1 MKKPTTT
8 RRTFCLARSLAAM
21 ALIVPLWLIA
31 TPVRATMPADDRAAA
46 VCRHTATMLQPELK
60 RLGMELGSPIFIRI
74 FKVSNEL
81 EVWIQAEDRYKLFK
95 TYEICAFSGD
105 LGPKLREGDR
115 QSPEGFYGVSV
126 SRLNPLSQF
135 HLAFDLGF
143 PNDYDRAL
151 GRSGSAL
158 MVHGDCVSVGCFAM
172 NDRQM
177 DEIYT
182 LADAAL
188 KNGQDAFGVHVFP
201 FRMTQANMALYKRSP
216 WRPFWQNLKEG
227 YDLFEETHI
236 PPLVT
241 VKNNRYVFAPN
252 AEETAQQQAGGR
264 TPSAG
269 RRVQNQ
275 HRSSPTTL

>member
-1 MKKPTTT
+1 MKKPASFL
-8 RRTFCLARSLAAM
+8 RSSCQARFLAAM
-21 ALIVPLWLIA
+21 ALIVPFWLVSP
-31 TPVRATMPADDRAAA
+31 PVHATMPAADRAAA
-46 VCRHTATMLQPELK
+46 LCRHTATMLQPELT
-60 RLGMELGSPIFIRI
+60 RLGVELGRPVFIRI

-81 EVWIQAEDRYKLFK
+81 EVWIQAEEGYKLFK

-115 QSPEGFYGVSV
+115 QSPEGFYGVTV
-126 SRLNPLSQF
+126 SRLNPLSRF

-158 MVHGDCVSVGCFAM
+158 MVHGDCISVGCFAM

-188 KNGQDAFGVHVFP
+188 KNGQESFSVHVFP
-201 FRMTQANMALYKRSP
+201 FRMTEKNMALYKRSP
-216 WRPFWQNLKEG
+216 WASFWQNLKEG
-227 YDLFEETHI
+227 YDLFEKTRV

-241 VKNNRYVFAPN
+241 VKNKRYVFAPF
-252 AEETAQQQAGGR
+252 AEETTRQQAGDSRPAG
-264 TPSAG
+264 G